1 MKIVIYLFLFNLIY
15 NIPTISDSNAYTL
28 ERKLDKILKENEE
41 LKKHY
46 DELKKEINDLKK
58 SNILLI
64 SEVSN
69 SLLNYLLQIYPYY
82 NKISVLPP
90 NFIIP
95 RLKEDFMNKYKIIIY
110 DLKDCGFGIAED
122 LNEIKKYLNNGGNI
136 IITHDHWFHPYY
148 YNGKCYELFNTVLDI
163 NQDFKRVNLKKIVNK
178 THPILSSFYQ
188 LNENNL
194 KISITH
200 RCQNKYLD
208 KEYLKD
214 MIIELEDGLHGE
226 YLLIKNYGK
235 GRLIY
240 WNVGEVPSLTS
251 DEEKLLVNIISW
263 IFQNE

>member
-95 RLKEDFMNKYKIIIY
+95 RLKEDIMNKYKIIIY

-122 LNEIKKYLNNGGNI
+122 LNEIKKI
-136 IITHDHWFHPYY
+136 
-148 YNGKCYELFNTVLDI
+148 
-163 NQDFKRVNLKKIVNK
+163 FK
-178 THPILSSFYQ
+178 
-188 LNENNL
+188 
-194 KISITH
+194 
-200 RCQNKYLD
+200 
-208 KEYLKD
+208 
-214 MIIELEDGLHGE
+214 
-226 YLLIKNYGK
+226 
-235 GRLIY
+235 
-240 WNVGEVPSLTS
+240 
-251 DEEKLLVNIISW
+251 
-263 IFQNE
+263 